1 MYPSAVSS
9 VCRPLIL
16 IPQQSRVCWGLR
28 FINCPSRLFPLIL
41 IVHEFSMSRPGTI
54 ISDFMY
60 NLFASFI
67 DFAPQTH
74 VKNLI
79 LCLDWEITVTIPSST
94 EAFTQL
100 ILVLRSNSKQMQCN
114 CTSCFTPPFICFLL
128 YLSPC
133 ASTYQQSGKRDNCIC
148 CCTSLLPWGPDHI
161 MHLSYFTG
169 LSFIETLLTLFG
181 SFYFSSC

>member
-41 IVHEFSMSRPGTI
+41 IVHEFSMSLPVII
-54 ISDFMY
+54 ISDFMS

-100 ILVLRSNSKQMQCN
+100 ILVFRSNSKQMQCN
-114 CTSCFTPPFICFLL
+114 CTSCFTPTFICFLL
-128 YLSPC
+128 YLHV
-133 ASTYQQSGKRDNCIC
+133 
-148 CCTSLLPWGPDHI
+148 LVHI
-161 MHLSYFTG
+161 SSQERGTIAFAAALHYCP
-169 LSFIETLLTLFG
+169 EALTI
-181 SFYFSSC
+181 